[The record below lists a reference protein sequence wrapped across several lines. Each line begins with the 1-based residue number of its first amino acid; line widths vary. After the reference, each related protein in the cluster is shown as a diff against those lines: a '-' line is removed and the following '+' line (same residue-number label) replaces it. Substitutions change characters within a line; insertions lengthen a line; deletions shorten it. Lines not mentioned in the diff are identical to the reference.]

1 MNIGKRLESQSSAR
15 TTGGSIAS
23 QMRKTSI
30 PFGNKAQAFL
40 PSTTHKEFFSERR
53 ESEVILQTPG
63 EDQATRDQIKKDLIK
78 QNIKFGYSG
87 SPMTTTNMELI
98 SAYSDRTKA
107 HKNIIRKR
115 DQVKESKERVPHFG
129 DGLKLGERKELHE
142 SLMKS
147 LYTSFK
153 MQV

>member
-1 MNIGKRLESQSSAR
+1 L
-15 TTGGSIAS
+15 
-23 QMRKTSI
+23 
-30 PFGNKAQAFL
+30 
-40 PSTTHKEFFSERR
+40 
-53 ESEVILQTPG
+53 
-63 EDQATRDQIKKDLIK
+63 ATRDQIRKDLIK

-153 MQV
+153 TQV